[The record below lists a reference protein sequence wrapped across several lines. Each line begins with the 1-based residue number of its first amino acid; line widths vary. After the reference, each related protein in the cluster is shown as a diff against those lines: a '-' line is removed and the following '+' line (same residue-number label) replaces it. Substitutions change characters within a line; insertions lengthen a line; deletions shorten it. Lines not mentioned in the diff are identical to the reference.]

1 MQILWILSFYFVDVM
16 PLSFNLPFIFDVM
29 PLSVY
34 LLMFLSFYFEL
45 FVFILWML
53 SFYLLFCGCYAFLC
67 FAFFIFLF

>member
-34 LLMFLSFYFEL
+34 LLMFLSFYFE
-45 FVFILWML
+45 FFM
-53 SFYLLFCGCYAFLC
+53 FLFCGCCL
-67 FAFFIFLF
+67 FIF